1 MKLRSLLP
9 LLVAFVAPAAPA
21 ATVLTNIAG
30 TPTSSQLVRGPGGF
44 LGQPIALGF
53 EFTVSHPDDWALLTV
68 SLNITSISGSAPLQM
83 ELYGS
88 PAGPDTATFIS
99 ALTSP
104 SFYSAGLNTWTAPTP
119 INLDSGGTYFVRI
132 FTTASGS
139 SYSVARTADPLTGD
153 WTLDAHYTQAATSPW
168 SISGNNAPMLEMTA
182 VPEPSVF
189 AALAGCV
196 GVLLLVR
203 RRGAPAM
210 LALAA
215 GGMLTAAPTADAQT
229 VVFDFDQY
237 PIPVSLNTTVFLP
250 YDEEGLRL
258 SSNKDVI
265 IPAQNNAGQYLGIKS
280 FSPMPASGGAAAS
293 FTLSSTNGKRFKVRS
308 LRLHPSGPAPF
319 GSNVSVTFW
328 AAYGNGNV
336 FSLTAQSGTATAGT
350 LVTFGSQFENLTSFY
365 WTRSGTNAHQ
375 ISELTVEF
383 DGTLSLPQLST
394 FSEAGGAA
402 SIPVSLTH
410 PRSVDTPLTYQI
422 STTTSA
428 SPPGDFT
435 LPGGSATGSITI
447 PAGQTEARLQ
457 VPLVNDTGI
466 EPLEKFQVVFTS
478 TTPGATFANGF
489 SDAIA
494 EVQIGSDD
502 GVTNFAGWMTAH
514 GLTGNAAL
522 PNADPNGDGVSNIES
537 WLCRINPA
545 GPSPQAWLDRRASY
559 FVTAANVP
567 GLRLTVPSPLPSD
580 VRMIFEES
588 TGLASFSEQTRRSGF
603 ATGSLWTGTGA
614 SRVVESN
621 SLTARTITLPG
632 SATRSARPR
641 AFFRM
646 KYELVSSGGD

>member
-9 LLVAFVAPAAPA
+9 LLVAFAAPAAPA
-21 ATVLTNIAG
+21 ATVLTNTAG
-30 TPTSSQLVRGPGGF
+30 TPSTSQLVRGPGGF
-44 LGQPIALGF
+44 LGQSIALGF
-53 EFTVSHPDDWALLTV
+53 EFTVTHPDDWALLTV
-68 SLNITSISGSAPLQM
+68 SLNITGISGSAPLQM

-88 PAGPDTATFIS
+88 PAGPDTATCIS

-119 INLDSGGTYFVRI
+119 INLDSGGTYFLKV

-139 SYSVARTADPLTGD
+139 SYSVARTANPLTGD

-168 SISGNNAPMLEMTA
+168 SISANNAPMLEMTA

-258 SSNKDVI
+258 DSNKDVI

-402 SIPVSLTH
+402 SISVSLTH

-494 EVQIGSDD
+494 EVQIASDD
-502 GVTNFAGWMTAH
+502 GITNFAGWMTAH

-559 FVTAANVP
+559 FVTASNVP
-567 GLRLTVPSPLPSD
+567 GLRLTVPTPLPSD

-588 TGLASFSEQTRRSGF
+588 TGPAAFSEQTRRSGF

-614 SRVVESN
+614 SRVVEAN
-621 SLTARTITLPG
+621 TLTARTITFPG